1 MTPPPGSADFPD
13 PEQDAAPADPRDEA
27 HAGEEN
33 QDESEDGDELDDQE
47 DGDEPDLQGAGSDD
61 DQHEVSEAVAALL
74 GDKLY
79 FKIGEVARIVGV
91 KPYVLRYWETEFS
104 ILKPGKTRSKH
115 RLYRRR
121 DVELLLRIK
130 DLLHTRR
137 FTIEGARKK
146 LREESMGAEPQAAA
160 TGALAEIREALV
172 RIRDSLG

>member
-1 MTPPPGSADFPD
+1 MNEHPD
-13 PEQDAAPADPRDEA
+13 SPDEN
-27 HAGEEN
+27 EE
-33 QDESEDGDELDDQE
+33 GT
-47 DGDEPDLQGAGSDD
+47 GPDD
-61 DQHEVSEAVAALL
+61 DGTGDGTGMDDVGDAGIGPATQELL

-121 DVELLLRIK
+121 DVDLLLKIK

-146 LREESMGAEPQAAA
+146 LREESMAAEASAPS

-172 RIRDSLG
+172 RIRDSLN

>member
-1 MTPPPGSADFPD
+1 MTEL
-13 PEQDAAPADPRDEA
+13 PEPEDEGAGADPATDTA
-27 HAGEEN
+27 
-33 QDESEDGDELDDQE
+33 DD
-47 DGDEPDLQGAGSDD
+47 
-61 DQHEVSEAVAALL
+61 HEVGAAAAELL
-74 GDKLY
+74 GEKLY
-79 FKIGEVARIVGV
+79 FKIGEVAKIVGV

-146 LREESMGAEPQAAA
+146 LREESSTTSEAVAAPT
-160 TGALAEIREALV
+160 TGAIAEIREALV
-172 RIRDSLG
+172 RLRDSLS

>member
-1 MTPPPGSADFPD
+1 MTELPEGTSPEEEEAADPATGGEEAGREGDGD
-13 PEQDAAPADPRDEA
+13 PEDSDDDAAE
-27 HAGEEN
+27 
-33 QDESEDGDELDDQE
+33 GD
-47 DGDEPDLQGAGSDD
+47 DEPDDDTAASAGAGGD
-61 DQHEVSEAVAALL
+61 VSPQVAALL
-74 GDKLY
+74 GEKLY

-146 LREESMGAEPQAAA
+146 LREESASTESAVPA
-160 TGALAEIREALV
+160 TGALAEIRDALV
-172 RIRDSLG
+172 QIRDSLN

>member
-1 MTPPPGSADFPD
+1 MSP
-13 PEQDAAPADPRDEA
+13 
-27 HAGEEN
+27 
-33 QDESEDGDELDDQE
+33 
-47 DGDEPDLQGAGSDD
+47 
-61 DQHEVSEAVAALL
+61 AVAELL
-74 GDKLY
+74 GEKLY

-146 LREESMGAEPQAAA
+146 LREESRRRPAAAPA

-172 RIRDSLG
+172 HIRDSLA

>member
-1 MTPPPGSADFPD
+1 MNESPESSD
-13 PEQDAAPADPRDEA
+13 PEQDEPSLVPHEA
-27 HAGEEN
+27 GGQE
-33 QDESEDGDELDDQE
+33 EDGQAGPEQEETEEEAALDD
-47 DGDEPDLQGAGSDD
+47 DGEQN
-61 DQHEVSEAVAALL
+61 EVSEAVAALL

-146 LREESMGAEPQAAA
+146 LREESSGAEAAA
-160 TGALAEIREALV
+160 PSTGALAEIREALV
-172 RIRDSLG
+172 RIRDSLA

>member
-1 MTPPPGSADFPD
+1 VNEE
-13 PEQDAAPADPRDEA
+13 PEQVELGFELGDEGPEGDEA
-27 HAGEEN
+27 AEG
-33 QDESEDGDELDDQE
+33 EDGDS
-47 DGDEPDLQGAGSDD
+47 G
-61 DQHEVSEAVAALL
+61 EVSPAVAELL
-74 GDKLY
+74 GEKLY

-146 LREESMGAEPQAAA
+146 LREESSAPASAAPA

-172 RIRDSLG
+172 LIRDSLA

>member
-1 MTPPPGSADFPD
+1 MNELPEPG
-13 PEQDAAPADPRDEA
+13 DE
-27 HAGEEN
+27 GTGTNEIE
-33 QDESEDGDELDDQE
+33 ESE
-47 DGDEPDLQGAGSDD
+47 
-61 DQHEVSEAVAALL
+61 VSSAVAELL
-74 GDKLY
+74 GEKLY

-146 LREESMGAEPQAAA
+146 LREESASSEASSPA

-172 RIRDSLG
+172 QIRDSLN

>member
-1 MTPPPGSADFPD
+1 VSH
-13 PEQDAAPADPRDEA
+13 PADPEIT
-27 HAGEEN
+27 EE
-33 QDESEDGDELDDQE
+33 QQQG
-47 DGDEPDLQGAGSDD
+47 GDEPGSPGGGPPDAPDDEPDSDD
-61 DQHEVSEAVAALL
+61 DDGEELLAGEDADDGGPEISPAVAALL

-104 ILKPGKTRSKH
+104 ILRPGKTRSKH

-121 DVELLLRIK
+121 DVDLLLKIK

-146 LREESMGAEPQAAA
+146 LREESATTDAPSAA

-172 RIRDSLG
+172 RIRDSLA

>member
-1 MTPPPGSADFPD
+1 MTELPEPTDPESELESPAEPEDEDEPGSGAE
-13 PEQDAAPADPRDEA
+13 PEP
-27 HAGEEN
+27 
-33 QDESEDGDELDDQE
+33 GDELE
-47 DGDEPDLQGAGSDD
+47 PAGDET
-61 DQHEVSEAVAALL
+61 EVSPAVAALL
-74 GDKLY
+74 GEKLY

-146 LREESMGAEPQAAA
+146 LREESAAAEPAANS

-172 RIRDSLG
+172 RIRDSLN

>member
-1 MTPPPGSADFPD
+1 VSH
-13 PEQDAAPADPRDEA
+13 PADPD
-27 HAGEEN
+27 HTEE
-33 QDESEDGDELDDQE
+33 QQQG
-47 DGDEPDLQGAGSDD
+47 GDEPGSPGGPPDGPDDEPDSDD
-61 DQHEVSEAVAALL
+61 DDGEELPAGDDADDGGPEISPAVAALL

-91 KPYVLRYWETEFS
+91 KPCVLRYWETEFS
-104 ILKPGKTRSKH
+104 ILRPGKTRSKH

-121 DVELLLRIK
+121 DVDLLLKIK

-146 LREESMGAEPQAAA
+146 LREESMTGEPQAAA

-172 RIRDSLG
+172 RIRDSLS

>member
-1 MTPPPGSADFPD
+1 MSEIPGPDEEGTGLPEEPGDVADS
-13 PEQDAAPADPRDEA
+13 DAGISPAT
-27 HAGEEN
+27 
-33 QDESEDGDELDDQE
+33 SE
-47 DGDEPDLQGAGSDD
+47 
-61 DQHEVSEAVAALL
+61 LL

-104 ILKPGKTRSKH
+104 VLKPGKTRSKH

-121 DVELLLRIK
+121 DVDVLLKIK

-146 LREESMGAEPQAAA
+146 LREESAVSQPAAPA
-160 TGALAEIREALV
+160 GGALAEIREALV
-172 RIRDSLG
+172 RVRDSLN

>member
-1 MTPPPGSADFPD
+1 MTAD
-13 PEQDAAPADPRDEA
+13 PEQVEFQLGDVSGTDDEGGADEGDA
-27 HAGEEN
+27 G
-33 QDESEDGDELDDQE
+33 G
-47 DGDEPDLQGAGSDD
+47 
-61 DQHEVSEAVAALL
+61 EVSPAVAELL
-74 GDKLY
+74 GEKLY

-91 KPYVLRYWETEFS
+91 KPYVLRYWETEFA

-146 LREESMGAEPQAAA
+146 LREESAAPAAAAPA
-160 TGALAEIREALV
+160 TGALAEIREALIQ
-172 RIRDSLG
+172 IRDSLA

>member
-1 MTPPPGSADFPD
+1 VNETPEPPVEQEEEEGTGPD
-13 PEQDAAPADPRDEA
+13 DEISPAAAE
-27 HAGEEN
+27 
-33 QDESEDGDELDDQE
+33 
-47 DGDEPDLQGAGSDD
+47 
-61 DQHEVSEAVAALL
+61 LL

-121 DVELLLRIK
+121 DVDLLLKIK

-146 LREESMGAEPQAAA
+146 LREESSAAEAPAPA

-172 RIRDSLG
+172 RIRDSLS

>member
-1 MTPPPGSADFPD
+1 VTERPEPSDPQAPRAPD
-13 PEQDAAPADPRDEA
+13 ELASEQDEIAAEEA
-27 HAGEEN
+27 EDAAEEEELEGEGGA
-33 QDESEDGDELDDQE
+33 EDN
-47 DGDEPDLQGAGSDD
+47 
-61 DQHEVSEAVAALL
+61 EVSPQVAALL
-74 GDKLY
+74 GEKLY

-146 LREESMGAEPQAAA
+146 LREESATAEPASNA
-160 TGALAEIREALV
+160 TGALAEIREELV
-172 RIRDSLG
+172 RIRDSLS

>member
-1 MTPPPGSADFPD
+1 VSEHPD
-13 PEQDAAPADPRDEA
+13 PDEEGTGTDAGTEA
-27 HAGEEN
+27 G
-33 QDESEDGDELDDQE
+33 
-47 DGDEPDLQGAGSDD
+47 
-61 DQHEVSEAVAALL
+61 VSPGVAALL
-74 GDKLY
+74 GQKLY
-79 FKIGEVARIVGV
+79 FKIGEVARVVGV

-146 LREESMGAEPQAAA
+146 LREESTAGEGHLPA
-160 TGALAEIREALV
+160 TGALAEIRQALV
-172 RIRDSLG
+172 QVRDSLN

>member
-1 MTPPPGSADFPD
+1 MNEEPGAEGGEDF
-13 PEQDAAPADPRDEA
+13 ENEEGLAGGDAGP
-27 HAGEEN
+27 
-33 QDESEDGDELDDQE
+33 
-47 DGDEPDLQGAGSDD
+47 
-61 DQHEVSEAVAALL
+61 VSEAVAALL

-104 ILKPGKTRSKH
+104 ILKPGKTRSRH

-146 LREESMGAEPQAAA
+146 LREEASGPAAA
-160 TGALAEIREALV
+160 APAPGQLSGALAEIREALV
-172 RIRDSLG
+172 QIRDSLD

>member
-1 MTPPPGSADFPD
+1 MTEL
-13 PEQDAAPADPRDEA
+13 PEPEDELGDGEDEA
-27 HAGEEN
+27 GEGT
-33 QDESEDGDELDDQE
+33 EDG
-47 DGDEPDLQGAGSDD
+47 G
-61 DQHEVSEAVAALL
+61 EVSPAVAALL
-74 GDKLY
+74 GEKLY

-146 LREESMGAEPQAAA
+146 LREESSAGDAPAAT

-172 RIRDSLG
+172 RIRDSLS